1 MRKCGWHNLV
11 GNNLTVDN
19 FYTSLDLVKVCDEKK
34 MTVLGTMRSNRKGVH
49 KEMVNT
55 EGREDN
61 STIVYFEKESG
72 KISLTS
78 YMVSTKSKG
87 KKCVLLLSN
96 YPDFAALG
104 VTRDDG
110 KKKSSL
116 FKLYDY
122 SMGGVDI
129 VGK

>member
-1 MRKCGWHNLV
+1 MA
-11 GNNLTVDN
+11 
-19 FYTSLDLVKVCDEKK
+19 
-34 MTVLGTMRSNRKGVH
+34 
-49 KEMVNT
+49 NT

-72 KISLTS
+72 KITLTS
-78 YMVSTKSKG
+78 YMVPTKSKG

-96 YPDFAALG
+96 YPDLAALG
-104 VTRDDG
+104 VTKDDG

-129 VGK
+129 VGKYY